1 MIFTSVIFIM
11 GACTSK
17 ENGLA
22 RFRFGT
28 DNRIIDNQY
37 PYTTYSLVHEE
48 EGILVWRDQILNE
61 LGKP

>member
-1 MIFTSVIFIM
+1 M